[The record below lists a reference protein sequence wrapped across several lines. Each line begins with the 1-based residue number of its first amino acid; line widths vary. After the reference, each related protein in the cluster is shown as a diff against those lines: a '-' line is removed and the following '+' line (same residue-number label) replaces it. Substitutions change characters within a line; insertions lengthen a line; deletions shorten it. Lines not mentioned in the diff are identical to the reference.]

1 MFGETPTENLM
12 LFFLEQ
18 YPKEIKQLGIDS
30 DNFGYVP
37 LTSLESGGECLCPD
51 ISGISVEDFSLLGKG
66 DPFQRA
72 FFGRNVSGIAQ
83 VLGISEYG
91 DFVKVSCKGEIFFMS
106 PTAHVIVAR
115 EA

>member
-1 MFGETPTENLM
+1 MLGETPTDNLT
-12 LFFLEQ
+12 LFFLEK
-18 YPKEIKQLGIDS
+18 YPGEMKKLGNDS
-30 DNFGYVP
+30 GRFGYVP
-37 LTSLESGGECLCPD
+37 LISLESGCECLCPD

-83 VLGISEYG
+83 VLGMSEYG
-91 DFVKVSCKGEIFFMS
+91 DFIKVSCKGEIFFMS
-106 PTAHVIVAR
+106 PKAHVIVAR